1 VKPQHCVAFEDSNT
15 GLTAAHAA
23 GTMAIMVPDILQPT
37 PETRAKCFHV
47 AQDLHEVLRLLR
59 Q

>member
-1 VKPQHCVAFEDSNT
+1 MRAV
-15 GLTAAHAA
+15 
-23 GTMAIMVPDILQPT
+23 MVIDILPPT
-37 PETRAKCFHV
+37 DEVRAKCFHV